1 MNWDTIKGNWQQL
14 KGEARVKWGKI
25 TDNDWEV
32 LAGNKDKLVG
42 KIQEQYGIAK
52 DEAERQV
59 DDHFKTTP
67 AAPTHPPV

>member
-25 TDNDWEV
+25 TDSDWEV

-59 DDHFKTTP
+59 DDHFKSTP
-67 AAPTHPPV
+67 PASPQPPV